1 MRNTYLESEM
11 RWFKYITLIL
21 NNQQPYEKVEQ
32 IIKRINNIYKISLI
46 VKHDKLVNGQK
57 DE

>member
-11 RWFKYITLIL
+11 GWFKYTTLIL

-32 IIKRINNIYKISLI
+32 IIKTINNIYKISLMT
-46 VKHDKLVNGQK
+46 VKERYFVCC
-57 DE
+57 EA